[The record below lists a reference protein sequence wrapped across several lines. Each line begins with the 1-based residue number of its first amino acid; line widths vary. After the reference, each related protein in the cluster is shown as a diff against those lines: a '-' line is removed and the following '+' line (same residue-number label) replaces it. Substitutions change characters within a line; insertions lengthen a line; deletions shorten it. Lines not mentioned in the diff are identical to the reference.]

1 MPSLNIFIMAIRG
14 WVMFQR
20 IKNPYAQ
27 KLTLAIVTVLLLSSH
42 LAFARED
49 YCLQPGTNA
58 INSAATKAYRQ
69 LEKQSNKAFMRALSG
84 VWLTVTVS
92 QATNQVSYL
101 YESFN
106 NIGLYGYTNY
116 VCTQQNTFC
125 STYVG
130 TGLYAVRAKN
140 AKSFFGVKNVSDDV
154 GRNHACLSL
163 NGTFVNANTWV
174 SGVARHKRVQ

>member
-1 MPSLNIFIMAIRG
+1 
-14 WVMFQR
+14 MFQQ
-20 IKNPYAQ
+20 ITNHYMQ
-27 KLTLAIVTVLLLSSH
+27 KLTLAIVAVLLLSPQQT
-42 LAFARED
+42 FARED
-49 YCLQPGTNA
+49 YCLQPGTNR
-58 INSAATKAYRQ
+58 INSAATKAFRQ
-69 LEKQSNKAFMRALSG
+69 LQKQSNQAFMRTLSG

-101 YESFN
+101 YESFD

-116 VCTQQNTFC
+116 VCTLQNTFC

-140 AKSFFGVKNVSDDV
+140 AKSFFGTKNVSDHV
-154 GRNHACLSL
+154 GRDHACLGL

-174 SGVARHKRVQ
+174 SGGVRHKRVQ